1 MNLKIHGDMRWNSYY
16 DALVS
21 FIHKFFFSLS
31 LFSFSFFFFLII
43 CVVEVIVEDDLY
55 FEQKTKTNILIN
67 LLKTFEFASDLHLI
81 KSILKIVYELS

>member
-1 MNLKIHGDMRWNSYY
+1 MEICVGILIMMHLL
-16 DALVS
+16 ALFTNFS
-21 FIHKFFFSLS
+21 SLS
-31 LFSFSFFFFLII
+31 LFFLFLFFFFLVM